1 MGGRFSAEV
10 GREATVFK
18 ATVARGDV
26 KAALD
31 VLAKAARGAAVNS
44 AAVQAAKGAV
54 LCELEGKQPYTCT
67 LCAVLLYA
75 CSWRSSAMLQAQT
88 NQFDSMVAS
97 AHIVVLLIQ

>member
-44 AAVQAAKGAV
+44 ANVQAAKGAV
-54 LCELEGKQPYTCT
+54 LCELEGKPLSHYCF
-67 LCAVLLYA
+67 A
-75 CSWRSSAMLQAQT
+75 CSTAVRDWYCWHSSTIKSIHSL
-88 NQFDSMVAS
+88 V
-97 AHIVVLLIQ
+97 HIL